1 MRFNW
6 IAGIAMTVS
15 LTAFADT
22 VETIKPAKE
31 VVVAMKKLEPHL
43 AVLGWFKGPGN
54 LVGVAARFNGE
65 PLVFF
70 TDPQGK
76 YMLSGT
82 AVNLESGN
90 NLIASAT
97 VRYFAPEVEKT
108 GSGKPLPNPVKSEI
122 TTDTLSK
129 LQGISQGDRTS
140 GYKAYVIF
148 DFGCKYCMKLYES
161 LSKEKVA
168 GEIVWIPVTMSGE
181 ASTTKA
187 ALALGLGKM
196 DRVVDLSGRALVDAV
211 ILNKE
216 ALGRGALAAEA
227 NSNFVKQH
235 NINSTPYIFFSK
247 NGVLM
252 EHDGYAN
259 TAGLASAMG
268 VK

>member
-6 IAGIAMTVS
+6 AAAIAMTVS
-15 LTAFADT
+15 LTASAEN

-31 VVVAMKKLEPHL
+31 VVVAMSKLQPHL
-43 AVLGWFKGPGN
+43 VVLGWFKGPGN

-70 TDPQGK
+70 TDPQGQ

-82 AVNLESGN
+82 AVNLESGS

-97 VRYFAPEVEKT
+97 VKYFAPEVEKS
-108 GSGKPLPNPVKSEI
+108 GSGKPLPNPVKSGI
-122 TTDTLSK
+122 TADTLNK
-129 LQGISQGDRTS
+129 LQGLSQGDRTTGS
-140 GYKAYVIF
+140 KAYVIF

-235 NINSTPYIFFSK
+235 NIHSTPYIFFSK

>member
-6 IAGIAMTVS
+6 IAAVAMVMSLPAIAE
-15 LTAFADT
+15 T
-22 VETIKPAKE
+22 VEAIKPGNE
-31 VVVAMKKLEPHL
+31 VVAAMKKLEPHM
-43 AVLGWFKGPGN
+43 AITGWFKGPGN

-82 AVNLESGN
+82 AVNLENGS
-90 NLIASAT
+90 NLIAAAT
-97 VRYFAPEVEKT
+97 VKYFTPEVEKA
-108 GSGKPLPNPVKSEI
+108 GSGQPLPSPVKSAI
-122 TTDTLSK
+122 TSDTLNK
-129 LQGISQGDRTS
+129 LQGISQGDRTK
-140 GYKAYVIF
+140 GDKAYVIF

-161 LSKEKVA
+161 VSKEKIA
-168 GEIVWIPVTMSGE
+168 GEIVWIPVTMTGE

-196 DRVVDLSGRALVDAV
+196 DRVVALNGRALVDAV

-259 TAGLASAMG
+259 TAGLTSALG

>member
-6 IAGIAMTVS
+6 IVAAAIFFTMPAIAE
-15 LTAFADT
+15 T
-22 VETIKPAKE
+22 VETVKPSKE
-31 VVVAMKKLEPHL
+31 VVAALKKLEPHMS
-43 AVLGWFKGPGN
+43 VSGWFKGPGN
-54 LVGVAARFNGE
+54 LLGVAARFNGE

-82 AVNLESGN
+82 AVNLENGS
-90 NLIASAT
+90 NLIAAAT
-97 VRYFAPEVEKT
+97 VKYFAPDVEKA
-108 GSGKPLPNPVKSEI
+108 GSSQPLPNPVKSSI
-122 TTDTLSK
+122 TSDTLNK
-129 LQGISQGDRTS
+129 LQGLSQGDRTS
-140 GYKAYVIF
+140 GAKAYVIF

-161 LSKEKVA
+161 LSKEKIA
-168 GEIVWIPVTMSGE
+168 GEIVWIPVTMTGE

-196 DRVVDLSGRALVDAV
+196 ERVVNLDGRALVDAV
-211 ILNKE
+211 VLNKE
-216 ALGRGALAAEA
+216 ALGRGALASEA
-227 NSNFVKQH
+227 NSNFVKAH

-259 TAGLASAMG
+259 TAGMTSAMG